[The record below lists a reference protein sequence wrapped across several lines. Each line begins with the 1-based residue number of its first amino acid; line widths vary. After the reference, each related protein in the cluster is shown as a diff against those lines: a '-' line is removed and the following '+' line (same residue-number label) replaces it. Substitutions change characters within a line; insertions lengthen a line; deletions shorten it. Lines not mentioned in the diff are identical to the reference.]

1 MSDKLKEW
9 ETLMDQITAITDLPY
24 ESVSNYEM
32 MELRRLGMKLARLV
46 YSLGVLIWEAKSKFR
61 LKYWEMFTDLA
72 DLKKTVT
79 LAKEIATYEA
89 EKEYWYYRQMEEA
102 RDWMTWVLKQIE
114 GFSVQWNMDRKEKNS
129 YINSGMKDLSN
140 NT

>member
-79 LAKEIATYEA
+79 LAKEVATYEA